1 MKFLGVFNGI
11 SFDYGT
17 WVLSHICSS
26 CCGWKGPWTN
36 TACLK
41 LQACE
46 PPTAMGRHWNSQLW
60 VNLRR
65 QKTTRWAS

>member
-11 SFDYGT
+11 SFVYLGLIPYLFQLL
-17 WVLSHICSS
+17 WLE
-26 CCGWKGPWTN
+26 GPWTN

-65 QKTTRWAS
+65 QKNTRWAS